1 MAKTR
6 SAQLPPPKRQLL
18 RRETTET
25 MKAMDFH
32 RRGAARGRGER
43 RATQHHLGRGGRL
56 NLRAMVGLA
65 GCGGL
70 RYMGEGIVCVQG

>member
-1 MAKTR
+1 
-6 SAQLPPPKRQLL
+6 
-18 RRETTET
+18 
-25 MKAMDFH
+25 
-32 RRGAARGRGER
+32 
-43 RATQHHLGRGGRL
+43 L